1 VIKESSGSKNLFT
14 VKPIRG
20 SADAFVVVIRRITWI
35 GEREQHW
42 MPAVTPVAPD
52 APVLCGKRLPP
63 FEDHEE
69 DDEAI
74 EFKTKPMCRRC
85 SRAWSRIFT
94 RTRRIFAASVE
105 RDLDALPIIDEP
117 VTGQPSS

>member
-1 VIKESSGSKNLFT
+1 MIKGSSGSKNLFT
-14 VKPIRG
+14 VKPFGDR
-20 SADAFVVVIRRITWI
+20 ADGYLMVIRRITWN
-35 GEREQHW
+35 GEKEQHW
-42 MPAVTPVAPD
+42 MAAGTPVAPD

-63 FEDHEE
+63 FEELDE

-85 SRAWSRIFT
+85 SRVWSRIFR
-94 RTRRIFAASVE
+94 RTRRLFAASVK

-117 VTGQPSS
+117 LTGRSH

>member
-14 VKPIRG
+14 VKPFRDR
-20 SADAFVVVIRRITWI
+20 ADGYLMTIRRITWN
-35 GEREQHW
+35 GEKEQHW
-42 MPAVTPVAPD
+42 MAAATPVVPD

-63 FEDHEE
+63 FEDLEE

-85 SRAWSRIFT
+85 SRVWSKIF
-94 RTRRIFAASVE
+94 RQTRRLFAASVK
-105 RDLDALPIIDEP
+105 RDLDALPIVDEP
-117 VTGQPSS
+117 VTDHPR